1 MKFQIYKTDGSVSGD
16 KIDLAD
22 NVFGIKPNDH
32 AIYLSVKAFLANKRQ
47 GTHKAKERSDVRG
60 GGAKPFRQK
69 GRGAARAGTIRS
81 PLWVGGGTI
90 FGPRPRSYRQ
100 NLPKKVKRLARK
112 SAFSYKVKDEQLM
125 VVEDFSF
132 EKPKTKN
139 LTDLLNALNTE
150 GKKVLILT
158 GSNDSAVYKSGRN
171 LPKVRVLEAEKA
183 STYDI
188 LNNQVLILQK
198 SAVKAI
204 SKSFAG
210 STVEINW
217 HASNIN

>member
-1 MKFQIYKTDGSVSGD
+1 MTFEIYKTDGSVSGD

-22 NVFGIKPNDH
+22 SVFGIKPNDN

-132 EKPKTKN
+132 EKPKTKD
-139 LTDLLNALNTE
+139 LTALLNALNTE

-158 GSNDSAVYKSGRN
+158 GSNESAIYKSGRN
-171 LPKVRVLEAEKA
+171 LPKVKVLEAEKA

-198 SAVKAI
+198 SAVMAI
-204 SKSFAG
+204 SKTFTDKTG
-210 STVEINW
+210 EIN
-217 HASNIN
+217 